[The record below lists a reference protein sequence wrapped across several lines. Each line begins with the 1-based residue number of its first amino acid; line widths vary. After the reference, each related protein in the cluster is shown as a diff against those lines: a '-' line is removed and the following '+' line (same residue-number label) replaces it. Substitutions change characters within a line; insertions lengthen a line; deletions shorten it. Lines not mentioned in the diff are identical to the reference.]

1 MKLASG
7 TAPVPAFLKAG
18 VAVGVATDGAASNND
33 LDMFEAMRTASLLH
47 KLQTGDPQAVSA
59 RTALEMAT
67 RGGARALGMSA
78 QIGSLEP
85 GKRADVIVVG
95 MSAARQTPMYNPLSH
110 LVYATHGDDVRTTIV
125 NGQVLMRDKKVL
137 TLNEASVLAEAREWA
152 AKIRVAVGLP
162 ATR

>member
-1 MKLASG
+1 
-7 TAPVPAFLKAG
+7 
-18 VAVGVATDGAASNND
+18 
-33 LDMFEAMRTASLLH
+33 
-47 KLQTGDPQAVSA
+47 
-59 RTALEMAT
+59 
-67 RGGARALGMSA
+67 MSA